1 MEEKKDEGPKKKAM
15 ENGVIYLGEDQG
27 YWESLK
33 QGFAKYKQIKFD
45 FELRFEKDPL
55 KIQSFIPFVFEK
67 KPKVLFVD
75 LSKNCDEMLH
85 ILRAQK
91 RTNMNIKPFIIA
103 LVDYNQGKE
112 VLQQAVMAGAK
123 CAHIKSG
130 EVDSVIFDSLAFA
143 FSNALEDHGFA
154 TCKLQDNS
162 SVFIPAKAGV
172 ISAGGMRIESDFKII
187 KEEKYFLHNY
197 WSKRNLL
204 KSPLAKARNQEIED
218 LFYNYEYAQEFSFQF
233 VKPIEVDESME
244 EEQVEQIKQELQFAM
259 KESKMAMQG
268 WIESNRERSK
278 PKLIKCVVIDKELN
292 FYIDQPLTD
301 SYNFVIRCQPFLK
314 KVKKELLK
322 IMPHMIVFHFE
333 DVDPAEREANED
345 IAYMFNDNKNLQYLV
360 KVIKSIDDY
369 QPFLVVFNSEHD
381 TKKLQKVLNYPQ
393 IIAHKETINPEV
405 VVKMASLLEQRLYGE
420 EQVFSDNVVIL
431 DKKHPAT
438 YVEIEVPVVIH
449 ACSETDIYFE
459 CDEEL
464 DYGTILRMDHPAQ
477 MYITICEHPKFSKAQ
492 TKYYAIVNGIGEDEV
507 QDYRKFINSVFFRD
521 KMAAREA
528 EAEDFE
534 QKKVNF
540 QKKKEEEEAKRI
552 EEEKQKALEEEELK
566 AQEEAQRQAAI
577 AAQNEDGENQTEQ
590 EDSAETDPT
599 ES

>member
-1 MEEKKDEGPKKKAM
+1 MDEKKEDAPKKKAM

-33 QGFAKYKQIKFD
+33 QGFSKFKQLKFE
-45 FELRFEKDPL
+45 FELRFEQDHQ
-55 KIQSFIPFVFEK
+55 KIQSHIPFVFEK

-103 LVDYNQGKE
+103 LVDYNQGKG
-112 VLQQAVMAGAK
+112 VLQQAVMAGAR

-130 EVDSVIFDSLAFA
+130 EVDSVIFDSIAFA

-154 TCKLQDNS
+154 TCKLEDTS
-162 SVFIPAKAGV
+162 SIFIPAKAGV
-172 ISAGGMRIESDFKII
+172 ISAGGMQIESDFKII
-187 KEEKYFLHNY
+187 KDEKYFLHNY
-197 WSKRNLL
+197 WSNQKLL

-218 LFYNYEYAQEFSFQF
+218 LFYNYEYAQEFSFQY
-233 VKPIEVDESME
+233 VEPIEVDESMDDE
-244 EEQVEQIKQELQFAM
+244 EVEKLNADLQSTM
-259 KESKMAMQG
+259 KESKMAMQA

-301 SYNFVIRCQPFLK
+301 SYNFVMRCQPFLK

-322 IMPHMIVFHFE
+322 IMPHMIVFNFE
-333 DVDPAEREANED
+333 DVDPAEREANEE
-345 IAYMFNDNKNLQYLV
+345 IAYMFNDNKNLQYLI
-360 KVIKSIDDY
+360 KVIQSINDY

-381 TKKLQKVLNYPQ
+381 TKKLQRVLNYPQ
-393 IIAHKETINPEV
+393 IIAHKENLNPEL
-405 VVKMASLLEQRLYGE
+405 VVKMAGLLEKKLFGQE
-420 EQVFSDNVVIL
+420 EVFSENVVIL

-438 YVEIEVPVVIH
+438 YVEIEVPIVIK

-464 DYGTILRMDHPAQ
+464 DYQTILRINHPTN
-477 MYITICEHPKFSKAQ
+477 MYITVCEHPKFSKEQ
-492 TKYYAIVNGIGEDEV
+492 TKYYAVVNGIGEDEV
-507 QDYRKFINSVFFRD
+507 QDYRKFINSVYFRD

-528 EAEDFE
+528 EAQEFE
-534 QKKVNF
+534 QKKEDF
-540 QKKKEEEEAKRI
+540 QRKKAEEEAKRVA
-552 EEEKQKALEEEELK
+552 EEKKKAE
-566 AQEEAQRQAAI
+566 EEAQLKAEEEAQKKAA
-577 AAQNEDGENQTEQ
+577 AAQAQSEESETEP
-590 EDSAETDPT
+590 DPT
-599 ES
+599 GS